1 MKSILLQLSI
11 LFFFLTCTSI
21 SLASGDHGDNDEHEE
36 NEQMVTI
43 DDEIARKSMIET
55 AIASSGVINEQLK
68 VYGKTVNDPSQVSH
82 IRARCPGA
90 VQNVNI
96 QIGDTV
102 KVGDTLAFVESN
114 ESLKKYPI
122 KALMPGVVVAR
133 HANPG
138 EMALDQ
144 VLFTIA
150 NFEKIWVELQVF
162 PSQLIQI
169 NSGQGVLISGSDKTV
184 ISKIEH
190 IIPSQDEKPY
200 SIARVLINNQSHD
213 WTTGLLVS
221 GHVSINTTNAQLVV
235 PSKAIQ
241 IIENDSV
248 VFVKNGQ
255 AYQAHVI
262 EAGRSDG
269 QFTEILSGLSLGDE
283 YVIENSYL
291 IKADLEKSGASHDH

>member
-1 MKSILLQLSI
+1 MKSILFKFPIIIVFFSLS
-11 LFFFLTCTSI
+11 LMTH
-21 SLASGDHGDNDEHEE
+21 ASGEHDERDDDHEE
-36 NEQMVTI
+36 QQMVTI
-43 DDEIARKSMIET
+43 DDHIAEKSMIET
-55 AIASSGVINEQLK
+55 AIASSGIINEQLK
-68 VYGKTVNDPSQVSH
+68 VYGKTVNDSSQVSH
-82 IRARCPGA
+82 IRARFPGTVA
-90 VQNVNI
+90 NVNV

-144 VLFTIA
+144 VLFTVA

-162 PSQLIQI
+162 PGQLNQI
-169 NSGQGVLISGSDKTV
+169 SSDQQVLISGSDKTV
-184 ISKIEH
+184 TSKIEH
-190 IIPSQDEKPY
+190 IIPSQDERPY
-200 SIARVLINNQSHD
+200 SVARVLISNQSRD

-221 GHVSINTTNAQLVV
+221 GQVSINTTEADLVV

-241 IIENDSV
+241 TIENNSV
-248 VFVKNGQ
+248 VFVKSRDS
-255 AYQAHVI
+255 YLVHVVQI
-262 EAGRSDG
+262 GRTDG
-269 QFTEILSGLSLGDE
+269 QFTEILSGLHLGDE
-283 YVIENSYL
+283 YVSENSYL

>member
-1 MKSILLQLSI
+1 MKSIQFNFHIIIILLSLP
-11 LFFFLTCTSI
+11 FLAH
-21 SLASGDHGDNDEHEE
+21 ASGNHESHEE
-36 NEQMVTI
+36 LRIVTI
-43 DDEIARKSMIET
+43 EEKIAEKSKIET
-55 AIASSGVINEQLK
+55 DITSSGLINEQLK

-82 IRARCPGA
+82 IRARFPGT
-90 VQNVNI
+90 VVNVNVE
-96 QIGDTV
+96 IGDLV
-102 KVGDTLAFVESN
+102 EVGETLAYVESN

-144 VLFTIA
+144 VLFTLA

-162 PSQLIQI
+162 PGQLSQIK
-169 NSGQGVLISGSDKTV
+169 SGQEVLISGSDQTT
-184 ISKIEH
+184 SSTIEH

-200 SIARVLINNQSHD
+200 STARVLIDNQSRD

-221 GHVSINTTNAQLVV
+221 GHVSVRTTQADIAV

-241 IIENDSV
+241 DIDDESV
-248 VFVKNGQ
+248 VFVKTGNT
-255 AYQAHVI
+255 YTAHVV
-262 EAGRSDG
+262 ETGRTDG
-269 QFTEILSGLSLGDE
+269 KFTEILSGLHLGDV
-283 YVIENSYL
+283 YVSENSYL

>member
-1 MKSILLQLSI
+1 MKSILFKFPIIIVFFSLS
-11 LFFFLTCTSI
+11 LMTH
-21 SLASGDHGDNDEHEE
+21 ASGEHDERDDDHEDQ
-36 NEQMVTI
+36 QMVTI
-43 DDEIARKSMIET
+43 DDHIAEKSMIET

-82 IRARCPGA
+82 IRARFPGT
-90 VQNVNI
+90 VVNVNV

-114 ESLKKYPI
+114 ESLNKYPI

-144 VLFTIA
+144 VLFTVA

-162 PSQLIQI
+162 PGQLNQI
-169 NSGQGVLISGSDKTV
+169 SSNQQVLISGSDKTV
-184 ISKIEH
+184 ASKIEH
-190 IIPSQDEKPY
+190 IIPSQDERPY
-200 SIARVLINNQSHD
+200 SVARVLINNQSRD

-221 GHVSINTTNAQLVV
+221 GQVSINTTEADLVV

-255 AYQAHVI
+255 SYMVHVVQT
-262 EAGRSDG
+262 GRTDG
-269 QFTEILSGLSLGDE
+269 RFTEILSGLHLGDE
-283 YVIENSYL
+283 YVSENSYL

>member
-1 MKSILLQLSI
+1 MKSILFKLPIIIVFLS
-11 LFFFLTCTSI
+11 L
-21 SLASGDHGDNDEHEE
+21 SLITHASGEHDDDHDE
-36 NEQMVTI
+36 QQIVTI
-43 DDEIARKSMIET
+43 DDHVAEKSMIET
-55 AIASSGVINEQLK
+55 SIASSGIINEQLK

-82 IRARCPGA
+82 IRARFPGT
-90 VQNVNI
+90 VVNVNV

-144 VLFTIA
+144 VLFTLA

-162 PSQLIQI
+162 PGQLNQI
-169 NSGQGVLISGSDKTV
+169 ISGQEVLISGSDQT
-184 ISKIEH
+184 ISSTIKH

-200 SIARVLINNQSHD
+200 STARVLIDNQSRD

-221 GHVSINTTNAQLVV
+221 GQVSVRTTQADIVV

-241 IIENDSV
+241 DIDDESV
-248 VFVKNGQ
+248 VFVKTGNT
-255 AYQAHVI
+255 YTAHVVEI
-262 EAGRSDG
+262 GRTDG
-269 QFTEILSGLSLGDE
+269 QFTEILSGLHIGD
-283 YVIENSYL
+283 VFVSENSYL

>member
-1 MKSILLQLSI
+1 MKSILFKFPIIIVFFSLS
-11 LFFFLTCTSI
+11 LMTH
-21 SLASGDHGDNDEHEE
+21 ASGEHDERDDDHEDQ
-36 NEQMVTI
+36 QMVTI
-43 DDEIARKSMIET
+43 DDHIAEKSMIET

-82 IRARCPGA
+82 IRARFPGT
-90 VQNVNI
+90 VVNVNV

-144 VLFTIA
+144 VLFTVA

-162 PSQLIQI
+162 PGQLNQI
-169 NSGQGVLISGSDKTV
+169 SSNQQVLISGSDKTV
-184 ISKIEH
+184 ASKIEH
-190 IIPSQDEKPY
+190 IIPSQDERPY
-200 SIARVLINNQSHD
+200 SVARVLINNQSRD

-221 GHVSINTTNAQLVV
+221 GQVSINTTEADLVV

-255 AYQAHVI
+255 SYMVHVVQT
-262 EAGRSDG
+262 GRTDG
-269 QFTEILSGLSLGDE
+269 RFTEILSGLHLGDE
-283 YVIENSYL
+283 YVSENSYL

>member
-1 MKSILLQLSI
+1 MKSIPFKLPIIIVFLS
-11 LFFFLTCTSI
+11 L
-21 SLASGDHGDNDEHEE
+21 SLITHASGEHDDDHDE
-36 NEQMVTI
+36 QQIVTI
-43 DDEIARKSMIET
+43 DDHVAEKSMIET
-55 AIASSGVINEQLK
+55 SIASSGIINEQLK

-82 IRARCPGA
+82 IRARFPGT
-90 VQNVNI
+90 VVNVNV

-144 VLFTIA
+144 VLFTLA

-162 PSQLIQI
+162 PGQLNQI
-169 NSGQGVLISGSDKTV
+169 ISGQEVLISGSDQT
-184 ISKIEH
+184 ISSTIKH

-200 SIARVLINNQSHD
+200 STARVLIDNQSRD

-221 GHVSINTTNAQLVV
+221 GQVSVRTTQADIVV

-241 IIENDSV
+241 DIDDESV
-248 VFVKNGQ
+248 VFVKTGNT
-255 AYQAHVI
+255 YTAHVVEI
-262 EAGRSDG
+262 GRTDG
-269 QFTEILSGLSLGDE
+269 QFTEILSGLHIGD
-283 YVIENSYL
+283 VFVSENSYL

>member
-1 MKSILLQLSI
+1 MKSILFKLPIIIVLLS
-11 LFFFLTCTSI
+11 L
-21 SLASGDHGDNDEHEE
+21 SLITHASGDHDEHDGDHEE
-36 NEQMVTI
+36 QQMVTI
-43 DDEIARKSMIET
+43 DDHIAEKSMIET
-55 AIASSGVINEQLK
+55 AIASSGIINEQLK

-82 IRARCPGA
+82 IRARFPGT
-90 VQNVNI
+90 VVNVNV

-144 VLFTIA
+144 VLFTVA

-162 PSQLIQI
+162 PGQLNQI
-169 NSGQGVLISGSDKTV
+169 NSDQQVLISGSDKTV
-184 ISKIEH
+184 TSKIEH
-190 IIPSQDEKPY
+190 IIPSQDERPY
-200 SIARVLINNQSHD
+200 SVARVLISNQSRD

-221 GHVSINTTNAQLVV
+221 GQVSINTTEADLVV

-241 IIENDSV
+241 IIENESV
-248 VFVKNGQ
+248 VFVKTGNTYT
-255 AYQAHVI
+255 ALVV
-262 EAGRSDG
+262 ETGRTDG
-269 QFTEILSGLSLGDE
+269 KFTEILSGLHLGDV
-283 YVIENSYL
+283 YVSENSYL

>member
-1 MKSILLQLSI
+1 MKSILFKSSIIIVFLSFSHLI
-11 LFFFLTCTSI
+11 H
-21 SLASGDHGDNDEHEE
+21 ASGDHDDDHEE
-36 NEQMVTI
+36 QQMVMI
-43 DDEIARKSMIET
+43 DDHIAEKSMIET
-55 AIASSGVINEQLK
+55 AIASSGLINEQLK

-82 IRARCPGA
+82 IRARFPGT
-90 VQNVNI
+90 VVDVNV
-96 QIGDTV
+96 QIGDAV
-102 KVGDTLAFVESN
+102 KVGETLAFVESN

-144 VLFTIA
+144 VLFTLA

-162 PSQLIQI
+162 PGQLNQI
-169 NSGQGVLISGSDKTV
+169 ISGQEVLISGSDQS
-184 ISKIEH
+184 ISSTIRH

-200 SIARVLINNQSHD
+200 STARVLIDNQLRD

-221 GHVSINTTNAQLVV
+221 GQVSVRTTQADIVV

-241 IIENDSV
+241 DIDDESV
-248 VFVKNGQ
+248 VFVKTGNT
-255 AYQAHVI
+255 YTAHVV
-262 EAGRSDG
+262 ETGRTDG
-269 QFTEILSGLSLGDE
+269 KFTEILSGLHLGDV
-283 YVIENSYL
+283 YVSENSYL

>member
-1 MKSILLQLSI
+1 MKSILFKFPIIIVFLS
-11 LFFFLTCTSI
+11 L
-21 SLASGDHGDNDEHEE
+21 SLMIHASGDHDEHDDHEE
-36 NEQMVTI
+36 QQIVTI
-43 DDEIARKSMIET
+43 DDHIAEKSMIET
-55 AIASSGVINEQLK
+55 AIASSGIINEQLK

-82 IRARCPGA
+82 IRARFPGT
-90 VQNVNI
+90 VVNVNV

-144 VLFTIA
+144 VLFTVA

-162 PSQLIQI
+162 PGQLNQI
-169 NSGQGVLISGSDKTV
+169 SSDQQVLISGSDKTV
-184 ISKIEH
+184 TSKIEH
-190 IIPSQDEKPY
+190 IIPSQDERPY
-200 SIARVLINNQSHD
+200 SVARVLINNQSRD

-221 GHVSINTTNAQLVV
+221 GQVSINTTKADLVV

-248 VFVKNGQ
+248 VFVKSGQ
-255 AYQAHVI
+255 SYMIHVVQT
-262 EAGRSDG
+262 GRTDG
-269 QFTEILSGLSLGDE
+269 RFTEILSGLHLGDE
-283 YVIENSYL
+283 YVSENSYL

>member
-1 MKSILLQLSI
+1 MKSILLQISI
-11 LFFFLTCTSI
+11 LFFLLSLTSI
-21 SLASGDHGDNDEHEE
+21 SLASGDHSDNDDHDES
-36 NEQMVTI
+36 EQIVTI
-43 DDEIARKSMIET
+43 DDEIAKKSMIKT
-55 AIASSGVINEQLK
+55 QIASSGVINEQLK

-82 IRARCPGA
+82 IRARFPGT
-90 VQNVNI
+90 VINVNV

-102 KVGDTLAFVESN
+102 KVGDSLAFVESN

-122 KALMPGVVVAR
+122 KAFMPGVIVAR

-150 NFEKIWVELQVF
+150 NFDKIWAELQVF
-162 PSQLIQI
+162 PGQLNQI
-169 NSGQGVLISGSDKTV
+169 KSGQSVMISGSDNNV
-184 ISKIEH
+184 IAEIEH

-200 SIARVLINNQSHD
+200 SIARVLINNQSRD

-221 GHVSINTTNAQLVV
+221 GQVSINTTNAQLVV

-241 IIENDSV
+241 IIENDSM

-255 AYQAHVI
+255 SYKAHAI

-269 QFTEILSGLSLGDE
+269 QFTEILSGLHLGDE